1 MEEGKRREAPIL
13 LEREGARAALA
24 APEIEGLEAAQRS
37 VAQEMPIDE
46 IIGTE
51 VACRLAR
58 ARVIGQHLVAEV
70 KAHDAANRLAG
81 VTHDAD
87 LAILAERRLQIS
99 EVAFGEDRR
108 AEIAHAQGIESE
120 EVVELGVLRHSEL
133 ARQALA
139 DDCALLARDRPQIDF
154 GIGID
159 GAAKRGVE
167 IILAGPVLMRPRE
180 LTVLEA
186 VDPEPRH
193 QGNSGAIESGAGS
206 HVERCRAAIDA
217 EGGGDERIA
226 EEAAGDVDERQHAAD
241 HAVLLGKE
249 IIGAMA
255 EAIGD
260 DALPAGPVKE
270 CRRAALRD
278 ESVPFCDA
286 VGGEF
291 ADDDPGL
298 HALHAQPGNSASST
312 RSVRSHA
319 KSPNS
324 RRSFAS
330 MRVRLV

>member
-1 MEEGKRREAPIL
+1 MKEGKRRETPIL

-70 KAHDAANRLAG
+70 KAHDAADRLAG

-120 EVVELGVLRHSEL
+120 EVVELGVFRHREL

-139 DDCALLARDRPQIDF
+139 DHRALLAWDRPQIDF

-167 IILAGPVLMRPRE
+167 IILAGPVLMRPRK
-180 LTVLEA
+180 LTVFEA
-186 VDPEPRH
+186 VDPEPFH
-193 QGNSGAIESGAGS
+193 QGDGGAIEGGAGS
-206 HVERCRAAIDA
+206 LVERCRAAMDA
-217 EGGGDERIA
+217 EGGGDEGIA
-226 EEAAGDVDERQHAAD
+226 QEAACGGDQRPHPAD
-241 HAVLLGKE
+241 
-249 IIGAMA
+249 
-255 EAIGD
+255 
-260 DALPAGPVKE
+260 
-270 CRRAALRD
+270 RAAL
-278 ESVPFCDA
+278 
-286 VGGEF
+286 
-291 ADDDPGL
+291 
-298 HALHAQPGNSASST
+298 
-312 RSVRSHA
+312 
-319 KSPNS
+319 
-324 RRSFAS
+324 
-330 MRVRLV
+330 